1 MFARTGV
8 PAGVFQVLP
17 LKLGGNSAL
26 IVMRDVDV
34 TASVGAWGTFAH
46 SGQLRM
52 ATSRHLV
59 QESIAE
65 EYTAILAGKVE
76 HLPVGDP
83 FRDQVAL
90 GPIIDAHQRD
100 RVHGLVAASVEA
112 GATVCTGGT

>member
-1 MFARTGV
+1 MFARTFADAGV
-8 PAGVFQVLP
+8 PAGVSQVLH
-17 LKLGGNSAL
+17 LKLGGNSA
-26 IVMRDVDV
+26 V
-34 TASVGAWGTFAH
+34 TAAASVGAWGTFAH
-46 SGQLRM
+46 SGQIRM

-90 GPIIDAHQRD
+90 GPIVDAHQRD
-100 RVHGLVAASVEA
+100 RVHGLVTASVEA